1 MKGEIARL
9 KSEPPTDAEIA
20 EAKRHLLGRKISA
33 AQSNEEIAEAMLRDF
48 LAVGAPENADAFKAR
63 LEAVTR
69 EDILN
74 AVDALQKGAVVT
86 VRGDGVE

>member
-1 MKGEIARL
+1 
-9 KSEPPTDAEIA
+9 
-20 EAKRHLLGRKISA
+20 
-33 AQSNEEIAEAMLRDF
+33 MLRDF
-48 LAVGAPENADAFKAR
+48 LAVGRPESADAFKAR

-86 VRGDGVE
+86 VRGASVD